1 MEVRRTLLV
10 DYPVEHIFDVI
21 EQAEHYPRFLPW
33 CANATI
39 VERSDDIVT
48 ALIHVDY
55 HRIRFSFVTRNPK
68 RRPQWLGVRLQ
79 DGPFRRF
86 EGDWRFTPLTARACK
101 VEFNLHC
108 ELSDWFSARLAAPVF
123 EHVTT
128 TFVDAFVKR
137 AERTYSTLVAVAPVQ
152 VTELASTS
160 GAEPQPAPAASAP
173 AAESQPA
180 PVASTPA
187 ATPEDKPAPAPEQ
200 TVAGA
205 TEVPSAAPTDAAP
218 DSRPPSEVNTP

>member
-33 CANATI
+33 CASATI

-48 ALIHVDY
+48 ALIRVDY

-68 RRPQWLGVRLQ
+68 RRPYWLGVRLQ

-86 EGDWRFTPLTARACK
+86 EGDWHFTPLTARACK

-108 ELSDWFSARLAAPVF
+108 ELSDWFSGRLAAPVF

-137 AERTYSTLVAVAPVQ
+137 AERTYSTLVAAAPVQ
-152 VTELASTS
+152 ALEPAATS
-160 GAEPQPAPAASAP
+160 GAEPQPAPAAT
-173 AAESQPA
+173 
-180 PVASTPA
+180 ASA

-218 DSRPPSEVNTP
+218 DSRPPSEVITP